1 MGKTLSNYR
10 SILRSL
16 AWRGA
21 IVLLVMTICFIYLF
35 GSLAGTS
42 VTLVVALLCAGFLM
56 HPLAALVAEPVRE
69 VFFRDGSR
77 KDRLP
82 GYSVPEAL
90 RMRGEYEEAME
101 ELEDMA
107 IRFPEEAGPYGMM
120 IDIAAGDLGDLK
132 RAKSIYSRGM
142 RRLESEG
149 ARKRLAEMYDFRTA
163 GSGLPDYQAARALEA
178 RGRWEEALQAYGK
191 IAEEYPDELKPHV
204 EMMQVALLGLRDR
217 DRFCRIYRQG
227 LDSMKKRT
235 DRELLDR
242 EYDRITSL
250 ADREGGRPG
259 NHAAAADIPD

>member
-1 MGKTLSNYR
+1 MGKTLSNYG

-21 IVLLVMTICFIYLF
+21 IVLPVMTICFVYLF
-35 GSLAGTS
+35 GSLAGAS
-42 VTLVVALLCAGFLM
+42 VTLVVGLLCAGFLM

-77 KDRLP
+77 KDRIP

-90 RMRGEYEEAME
+90 RMRGKYEEAME

-120 IDIAAGDLGDLK
+120 IDIAANNLGDIE

-142 RRLESEG
+142 RRLESE
-149 ARKRLAEMYDFRTA
+149 ATRRKLAAMYDFRTA
-163 GSGLPDYQAARALEA
+163 GSGFPDYQTPRALEA

-191 IAEEYPDELKPHV
+191 IAEEHPDDLKPRA
-204 EMMQVALLGLRDR
+204 EMMRVALLGLRDR
-217 DRFCRIYRQG
+217 NRFRRIYRRG
-227 LDSMKKRT
+227 LDSLQKRT

-242 EYDRITSL
+242 EYERISSM
-250 ADREGGRPG
+250 ADREDGPRG
-259 NHAAAADIPD
+259 NRAGSADIPD